1 VRRVRGRLHDRAA
14 CPRRPDDRQADG
26 RNSRSRWRR
35 RGAVRRHG
43 VPSAPGILP
52 VGRLPHPR
60 LRDGGAPCRQARPSR
75 SDRRYPRRAATE
87 ARRGRARAAAP
98 SGGDSGGLRR
108 SVIPTA
114 PLRVR
119 NRLTEIILAALEDT
133 GARRELTELTRADA
147 DAPGWLEK
155 EERDYLRLVRERA
168 QHASRALADRPAC
181 RIRSRAEAFDAAA
194 ALFDAHL
201 YFEVHELL
209 EPYWRDARGEDRES
223 LQGVIQVAVGYQH
236 LANGNL
242 AGARALL

>member
-1 VRRVRGRLHDRAA
+1 
-14 CPRRPDDRQADG
+14 
-26 RNSRSRWRR
+26 
-35 RGAVRRHG
+35 
-43 VPSAPGILP
+43 
-52 VGRLPHPR
+52 
-60 LRDGGAPCRQARPSR
+60 
-75 SDRRYPRRAATE
+75 
-87 ARRGRARAAAP
+87 
-98 SGGDSGGLRR
+98 
-108 SVIPTA
+108 VIPTA

-194 ALFDAHL
+194 ALFNAHL

-242 AGARALL
+242 AGARALLEEGRARLIGRSLDGLDLDAFTTGVARSLDRLVPFDWRLVPKLKRRPHES